1 MTLFSKQKLYKQM
14 TFPEVIALDFIVLKI
29 WSGLIQLNVSKKKI
43 EQNSKFD
50 QTRLWRLIIK
60 PAIIE

>member
-1 MTLFSKQKLYKQM
+1 M

-29 WSGLIQLNVSKKKI
+29 WSGFIQLNVSKKKI

-60 PAIIE
+60 PTIIE